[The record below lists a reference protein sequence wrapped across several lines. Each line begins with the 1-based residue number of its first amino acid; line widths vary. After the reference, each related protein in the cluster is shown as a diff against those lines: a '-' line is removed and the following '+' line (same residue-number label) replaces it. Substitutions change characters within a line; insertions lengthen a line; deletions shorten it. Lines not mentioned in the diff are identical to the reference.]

1 MFPVLILFSAAL
13 SGIIVGSFINVIIY
27 RLPLILKGE
36 ILSLSF
42 PASHCPQCKT
52 PVKFHHLVPV
62 IGWLMLRGRCAH
74 CSVRISARY
83 PLIELLTGGLFTL
96 AILRFGV
103 TPQGMGVV
111 LALIFLI
118 PLFFIDLDT
127 FLLPDRLTLS
137 FLIMALGGG
146 LSGYGMVSV
155 QESVLAAAAG
165 FGIPW
170 LLNRLNHWRY
180 GRDGMGMGDMKLF
193 AALGAWTGLE
203 GLFQIMLIASLIAL
217 ISALLLLRL
226 KRGKAFPFGPY
237 MVIAT
242 LAWVFYFV

>member
-1 MFPVLILFSAAL
+1 MFPMLILFFFAL
-13 SGIIVGSFINVIIY
+13 TGVTVGSFINVIIY
-27 RLPLILKGE
+27 RLPLIIQGE
-36 ILSLSF
+36 ALSLSF

-52 PVKFHHLVPV
+52 PIKFYHLIPV

-74 CSVRISARY
+74 CSIRVSARY

-103 TPQGMGVV
+103 TPLGIGVV

-137 FLIMALGGG
+137 FLILASGAS
-146 LSGYGMVSV
+146 LSGYGMVSA

-170 LLNRLNHWRY
+170 LLDRLHHWRY
-180 GRDGMGMGDMKLF
+180 GRNGMGMGDMKLF

-203 GLFQIMLIASLIAL
+203 GVFQIMLIASLIAL
-217 ISALLLLRL
+217 VSALLLLRH
-226 KRGKAFPFGPY
+226 KRDIAFPFGPY
-237 MVIAT
+237 MVIAALT
-242 LAWVFYFV
+242 WIFCFS